1 MHEIKRQRKPLRLK
15 NWDYSSKGYYFVTI
29 CSNDRENIF
38 GSFVGTLLACAR
50 DSIKLSNLGKII
62 QSNWLN
68 IPENYK
74 NIELDAFVIMPNHL
88 HGILIISNRAQAS
101 SAPTISRII
110 RSFKSK
116 VANQYL
122 KLIYENNLNASG
134 KIWQRSFH
142 DHIIRNERSLY
153 SIREYIEGNPENW
166 EHDIENLINL

>member
-29 CSNDRENIF
+29 CSKDRENIF
-38 GSFVGTLLACAR
+38 GSFVG
-50 DSIKLSNLGKII
+50 
-62 QSNWLN
+62 
-68 IPENYK
+68 
-74 NIELDAFVIMPNHL
+74 
-88 HGILIISNRAQAS
+88 AQAS

-122 KLIYENNLNASG
+122 KLIYENNLNVSG

-153 SIREYIEGNPENW
+153 AIREYIAGNPENW
-166 EHDIENLINL
+166 QQDIENLINL